1 MENNQ
6 ERQDQLELRYV
17 EAKHRADVWR
27 IDAEMDAEARGEKK
41 CPETNEYTDKE
52 SCESSSTGIKHIPG
66 HKTGCKYKN
75 LCKVYNEFVEVKN
88 GNG

>member
-6 ERQDQLELRYV
+6 EHQDLLEKRYM

-41 CPETNEYTDKE
+41 CPESNEFIDKDF
-52 SCESSSTGIKHIPG
+52 CESAITGIKHIPG
-66 HKTGCKYKN
+66 LKTGCKYKN
-75 LCKVYNEFVEVKN
+75 LCKVYNEFVE
-88 GNG
+88 G